1 MAMRVDPGELNE
13 RIEIRRQYQCMRNG
27 FPVLVDETVFTVWAK
42 VSRET
47 GTEYVKHDTE
57 ERQER
62 IRVLVRSS
70 AVNGISEDMQ
80 IVTAGNKAYDIDYI
94 HEYYR
99 SGYLE
104 IIAYWRG

>member
-1 MAMRVDPGELNE
+1 MRVDPGELNE
-13 RIEIRRQYQCMRNG
+13 RIQIIRHYTGMSEG
-27 FPVLVDETVFTVWAK
+27 FPVESDEVVFTIWAK

-57 ERQER
+57 ERNER
-62 IRVLVRSS
+62 IRVLVRAS
-70 AVNGISEDMQ
+70 AVAGLTEDMM
-80 IVTAGNKAYDIDYI
+80 IVIGSKNYDIDYI

-99 SGYLE
+99 TGYLE

>member
-1 MAMRVDPGELNE
+1 MTVNPGELNE
-13 RIEIRRQYQCMRNG
+13 RIIIQRHYQGMDG
-27 FPVLVDETVFTVWAK
+27 GLPVERTETVFDIWAK

-47 GTEYVKHDTE
+47 GTEYAKHDTE

-62 IRVLVRSS
+62 IRALVRAPS
-70 AVNGISEDMQ
+70 VRGLSEDME
-80 IVTAGNKAYDIDYI
+80 IVAGGKVYDIDYI

-104 IIAYWRG
+104 IIAYWRE